1 MEQNNVID
9 KQEEFRTEVLTA
21 AKAEIT
27 VVDQQTYVA
36 ANGII
41 SKLQGV
47 KKEVTARFAEPKRK
61 AKEAHTAVCELEKSF
76 LAPVE
81 DAIRRLKDQTTRW
94 YAAEQERIRA
104 EEERRRKEAEELA
117 AFAAEAESTGDSETA
132 AEAVVAAVVESA
144 TVTTM
149 PKVAGTSMRE
159 VWHAVVVDITKIPR
173 EYLTVDQAM
182 LDRVATATKGAV
194 PIPGVR
200 FEKSYV
206 NATRAK

>member
-1 MEQNNVID
+1 MENIIEQ
-9 KQEEFRTEVLTA
+9 QEQFRTEVLTA
-21 AKAEIT
+21 AKAEIA

-36 ANGII
+36 ANGLI

-47 KKEVTARFAEPKRK
+47 KKEVTARFAKPKKK
-61 AKEAHTAVCELEKSF
+61 AADAHKAVCELEKSF

-117 AFAAEAESTGDSETA
+117 ALAAEAEAAGDSETA

-144 TVTTM
+144 TVTAM

-173 EYLTVDQAM
+173 EYLIVDQSM

-200 FEKSYV
+200 FEKTYI